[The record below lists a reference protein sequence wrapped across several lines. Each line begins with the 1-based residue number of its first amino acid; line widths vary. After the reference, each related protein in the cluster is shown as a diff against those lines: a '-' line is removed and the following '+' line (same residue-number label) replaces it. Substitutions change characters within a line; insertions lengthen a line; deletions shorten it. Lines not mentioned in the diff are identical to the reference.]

1 MNKKMR
7 GKYTKNL
14 CIEFNGA
21 IFEYYFTLMK
31 IGIIKEFK
39 TPPDKRVVFSPT
51 KCIRAKE
58 EFPQIEFLIQKSD
71 IRSFSDKEY
80 EDLGLSVVDDLSSA
94 DLLIGVKEVTI
105 DKLIPNKPYF
115 FFSHTIKKQE
125 YNKKLLQAILEKN
138 IELHDHETIVNKEDV
153 RLIGFG
159 YYAGV
164 IGTYNGLR
172 ALGLKQ
178 GIFNLPKAS
187 DLKDRNEF
195 NKELDKIILP
205 KIKIVLSGKG
215 RVGSGAKEVLDY
227 LQIKQ
232 VSVKEFLDN
241 SFDEPVYVNIDVLD
255 YNSRIDNNESSADDF
270 YKNPQEYS
278 STFMKFCKSS
288 DVFIAGHYHN
298 PKAPKLISKENISS
312 VDFNIR
318 VIADISC
325 DIDGPIV
332 STIRPSTI
340 EDPIYGYDPI
350 NHCEIDYMNKKAIV
364 VMAVD
369 NLPCELPKDASEYF
383 GNEFVN
389 EILPFLIGEDP
400 DKVLERATICK
411 GGNLTSDFRY
421 LKAYLNGN

>member
-1 MNKKMR
+1 
-7 GKYTKNL
+7 
-14 CIEFNGA
+14 
-21 IFEYYFTLMK
+21 MK

-39 TPPDKRVVFSPT
+39 SPPDKRVVFSPS
-51 KCIRAKE
+51 KCIRAIEK
-58 EFPQIEFLIQKSD
+58 FPQLEFLIQKSD

-94 DLLIGVKEVTI
+94 DVLIGVKEVPI

-115 FFSHTIKKQE
+115 FFSHTIKKQH
-125 YNKKLLQAILEKN
+125 YNKKLLQAIIEKN
-138 IELHDHETIVNKEDV
+138 IQLHDHETIVNSNDV

-178 GIFNLPKAS
+178 GLFNLPKAC
-187 DLKDRNEF
+187 DLKDREEF
-195 NKELDKIILP
+195 NRELKKVTLP
-205 KIKIVLSGKG
+205 NIKIVLTGKG
-215 RVGSGAKEVLDY
+215 RVGSGAKEVLDF
-227 LQIKQ
+227 LNIKEI
-232 VSVKEFLDN
+232 SCEEYFNN
-241 SFDEPVYVNIDVLD
+241 SFDQPVYVNADVLD
-255 YNSRIDNNESSADDF
+255 YNTRKDNNQSSVDDF

-278 STFMKFCKSS
+278 STFMEFCKHG
-288 DVFIAGHYHN
+288 DMFIAGHYHN

-312 VDFNIR
+312 EDFNIK

-340 EDPIYGYDPI
+340 ENPIYGYDPI
-350 NHCEIDYMNKKAIV
+350 NYCEIDYTDKNAIV

-369 NLPCELPKDASEYF
+369 NLPCELPRDASEAF
-383 GNEFVN
+383 ADMFIEHV
-389 EILPFLIGEDP
+389 LPAFFNNDVDL
-400 DKVLERATICK
+400 VLEKSKITENRS
-411 GGNLTSDFRY
+411 LTPRFDYLQDFIID
-421 LKAYLNGN
+421 

>member
-39 TPPDKRVVFSPT
+39 TPPDKRVVFSPS

-115 FFSHTIKKQE
+115 FFSHTIKKQD

-138 IELHDHETIVNKEDV
+138 IQLHDHETIVNKEDV

-178 GIFNLPKAS
+178 GLFNLPKAS

-205 KIKIVLSGKG
+205 NIKIVLSGKG
-215 RVGSGAKEVLDY
+215 RVGFGAKEVLDY

-255 YNSRIDNNESSADDF
+255 YNSRIDNNESSVDDF

-298 PKAPKLISKENISS
+298 PKAPKLISKQNISS
-312 VDFNIR
+312 EDFNIR

-325 DIDGPIV
+325 DIDGPIA

-350 NHCEIDYMNKKAIV
+350 NHCEIDYMHDNAVV

-369 NLPCELPKDASEYF
+369 NLPCELPRDASEAF
-383 GNEFVN
+383 GNMFIESVLPAFFNGDTDLILEKSKITQNGKLTPRFDYLQDFV
-389 EILPFLIGEDP
+389 ID
-400 DKVLERATICK
+400 
-411 GGNLTSDFRY
+411 
-421 LKAYLNGN
+421 

>member
-1 MNKKMR
+1 
-7 GKYTKNL
+7 
-14 CIEFNGA
+14 
-21 IFEYYFTLMK
+21 MK

-80 EDLGLSVVDDLSSA
+80 KDLGLSVVEDLSMA
-94 DLLIGVKEVTI
+94 DILIGVKEVTI

-115 FFSHTIKKQE
+115 FFSHSIKKQI

-138 IELHDHETIVNKEDV
+138 IQLHDYETIVNKDNI

-159 YYAGV
+159 YFAGV
-164 IGTYNGLR
+164 IGAYNGLR

-178 GIFNLPKAS
+178 GLFDLPKACN
-187 DLKDRNEF
+187 LKDRNEF

-205 KIKIVLSGKG
+205 NIKIVLTGKG
-215 RVGSGAKEVLDY
+215 RVSSGAKEVLDY
-227 LQIKQ
+227 LKIKQ
-232 VSVKEFLDN
+232 VGVDEFLNN

-255 YNSRIDNNESSADDF
+255 YNSRTNNNESTMAHF

-278 STFMKFCKSS
+278 STFMRFCKSS
-288 DVFIAGHYHN
+288 DMFIAGHYHN
-298 PKAPKLISKENISS
+298 LKAPKLISKQNISS
-312 VDFNIR
+312 EDFNIK

-340 EDPIYGYDPI
+340 ENPIYGYDPI
-350 NHCEIDYMNKKAIV
+350 KHCEIDYMRENAVV

-369 NLPCELPKDASEYF
+369 NLPCELPRDSSEAFGDMFIEYVLPAFFNNDADL
-383 GNEFVN
+383 
-389 EILPFLIGEDP
+389 ILEKSKITQKGKLTPRFDYLQDFLID
-400 DKVLERATICK
+400 
-411 GGNLTSDFRY
+411 
-421 LKAYLNGN
+421 

>member
-1 MNKKMR
+1 M
-7 GKYTKNL
+7 
-14 CIEFNGA
+14 
-21 IFEYYFTLMK
+21 
-31 IGIIKEFK
+31 
-39 TPPDKRVVFSPT
+39 
-51 KCIRAKE
+51 
-58 EFPQIEFLIQKSD
+58 
-71 IRSFSDKEY
+71 
-80 EDLGLSVVDDLSSA
+80 
-94 DLLIGVKEVTI
+94 
-105 DKLIPNKPYF
+105 
-115 FFSHTIKKQE
+115 
-125 YNKKLLQAILEKN
+125 QAILEKN

-205 KIKIVLSGKG
+205 KIKIVSSGKG

-340 EDPIYGYDPI
+340 EDPIYGYDPT

-369 NLPCELPKDASEYF
+369 NLPCELPRDASEAF
-383 GNEFVN
+383 GDMFIESVLPAFFNGDVDL
-389 EILPFLIGEDP
+389 ILEKSKINQKGKLTPRFDYLQDFLID
-400 DKVLERATICK
+400 
-411 GGNLTSDFRY
+411 
-421 LKAYLNGN
+421 